1 MRKNF
6 VLDTNVLLHN
16 PDAIHFF
23 EDNQVIIPLAVIEE
37 IDNQKRRQDEVGAN
51 AREVSRRLDAM
62 RQTGKLSEGVALPN
76 GGTLRIEINHRRME
90 VLPESLDVLDASKP
104 DNRILAV
111 ALNLSHVLR
120 DEQVVLVSKDLNLRL
135 KADVLGVKAEDLI
148 RDKVDFRKLYS
159 GQSDIAVGKE
169 EMDAFF
175 TDRSLAVPEG
185 EEGDLLPHQFVVLK
199 NAVNPSASAL
209 ARLVDGNLIPLKV
222 TNTSRCFGLRARNK
236 EQLFA
241 LELLLDPEVKVVT
254 LAGGAGTGKT
264 LLALAAGLEQTMEN
278 ELYSKLL
285 VTRPVIPLDG
295 QDLGFLPGD
304 KQEKIRPWMQPIFDN
319 IEYLF
324 RFSQQ
329 DFYMAGK
336 RLAGGEKDQV
346 AAYEIG
352 EYLAYTGQME
362 LEALTYIRGRS
373 IPQQFILVDE
383 AQNCT
388 AHAVKTLLTRVGE
401 GSKIVFTGDIG
412 QIDHPYLDSA
422 SNGFTQLVEKLKGTN
437 LAGHI
442 NLTKGERSEVAELGA
457 KLL

>member
-1 MRKNF
+1 MRKTF

-16 PDAIHFF
+16 PQALNFF
-23 EDNQVIIPLAVIEE
+23 EDNHVVIPLAVIEE
-37 IDNQKRRQDEVGAN
+37 IDDQKRRQDEVGAN
-51 AREVSRRLDAM
+51 ARAVSRMLDDL
-62 RQTGKLSEGVALPN
+62 RQAGKLAEGVDLPG
-76 GGTLRIEINHRRME
+76 GGTLRIEVNHRRME
-90 VLPESLDVLDASKP
+90 ALPENLDILDPTKP

-111 ALNLSHVLR
+111 ALNLGHSLGAG
-120 DEQVVLVSKDLNLRL
+120 QVVLVSKDLNLRL

-148 RDKVDFRKLYS
+148 RDKVDFRRLYS
-159 GQSDIAVGKE
+159 GQTELTVSKE

-175 TDRSLAVPEG
+175 VERRLDLPEG
-185 EEGDLLPHQFVVLK
+185 EEMLPHQFAVLK
-199 NAVNPSASAL
+199 NAANPSASAL
-209 ARLVDGNLIPLKV
+209 ARNVGRELVPLQVTGN
-222 TNTSRCFGLRARNK
+222 SRCFGLRGRNK

-241 LELLLDPEVKVVT
+241 LEILMDPKVKVVT

-324 RFSQQ
+324 RFSQH
-329 DFYMAGK
+329 DIFMAGK
-336 RLAGGEKDQV
+336 RLAGAEKDQV

-352 EYLAYTGQME
+352 EYLTYTGQME

-401 GSKIVFTGDIG
+401 GSKIVFTGDIE

-422 SNGFTQLVEKLKGTN
+422 SNGFTQLVEKLKAAP
-437 LAGHI
+437 LSGHI
-442 NLTKGERSEVAELGA
+442 NLTKGERSEVAEMGA
-457 KLL
+457 TLL